1 LKKQADLAVLRGKF
15 EIQSAKD
22 FFHFATANLTEHK
35 SGIYKRR
42 IFRYIDF
49 TERGDQTIE
58 YKPVRDNR
66 KIHHIS
72 SQVISPK
79 ILSVANLSCYECDEC
94 LFHDNTK
101 CTNSEYCG
109 ERRVLQME
117 YMNRKERDSNDYMY
131 ENESVSDLVTMGTL
145 HSMAVLADDDEYDYY
160 LMKVSKVPFQLERV
174 ENDDWGNTFPVG
186 ANVVKGYYYNRR
198 KQNPFKY
205 ELVRRRVAIV
215 YSVAIRYITQY
226 GY

>member
-1 LKKQADLAVLRGKF
+1 MILQKEVIKQLS
-15 EIQSAKD
+15 I
-22 FFHFATANLTEHK
+22 
-35 SGIYKRR
+35 
-42 IFRYIDF
+42 
-49 TERGDQTIE
+49 

-94 LFHDNTK
+94 LFDDNTK

-131 ENESVSDLVTMGTL
+131 ENESVSDLVTIG
-145 HSMAVLADDDEYDYY
+145 SVVAVLADDDEYDYY

-174 ENDDWGNTFPVG
+174 ENDDWGNTFPVE
-186 ANVVKGYYYNRR
+186 ANVVRGYYYNRR

-215 YSVAIRYITQY
+215 YSLAIRYITDIEPRESISVRECVHEDILESMES
-226 GY
+226 

>member
-1 LKKQADLAVLRGKF
+1 MV
-15 EIQSAKD
+15 S
-22 FFHFATANLTEHK
+22 
-35 SGIYKRR
+35 
-42 IFRYIDF
+42 
-49 TERGDQTIE
+49 IE

-66 KIHHIS
+66 TIHHIS

-94 LFHDNTK
+94 LFDDNTK

-109 ERRVLQME
+109 ERRVLQWME

-131 ENESVSDLVTMGTL
+131 ENESVSDLVTIV
-145 HSMAVLADDDEYDYY
+145 SVAVLADDDEYDYY

-186 ANVVKGYYYNRR
+186 ANVAGV
-198 KQNPFKY
+198 
-205 ELVRRRVAIV
+205 I
-215 YSVAIRYITQY
+215 IITE
-226 GY
+226 GNKIHLNMNLFEEG